1 MLPGGV
7 PHCQAAV
14 PLAITEADSS
24 FCSLQP
30 GNAAVGAEVMQD
42 VMLTGQLVGQRI
54 PTAPGSAQP
63 SLSVA

>member
-1 MLPGGV
+1 M
-7 PHCQAAV
+7 